1 VRSLSLRK
9 RLCALLVVLGA
20 LGTMVGSA
28 GPVDAQAG
36 PQGVRFGERFR
47 VVSWETPI
55 GNCYDTRYD
64 RETYADVPYGQYR
77 EPYLGEWTCGNSSKT
92 FVGDWYTHAEVGF
105 TGWAWAEYQLRVYVR
120 TASGARTNCGTVTA
134 WSWLNDYYTESTP
147 FVWSQA
153 AATSGNGSPG
163 DGFVRLNC
171 GRHGSIRV
179 YTRTSEGR
187 GTF

>member
-1 VRSLSLRK
+1 MRSLSMRK
-9 RLCALLVVLGA
+9 RVGALLVVLGA
-20 LGTMVGSA
+20 LGTLVGSA
-28 GPVDAQAG
+28 TPADAQAG

-64 RETYADVPYGQYR
+64 RETFVDVPFGQYR
-77 EPYLGEWTCGNSSKT
+77 EPYLGEWTCSNASKT
-92 FVGDWYTHAEVGF
+92 FVGDWVTHAEVGF
-105 TGWAWAEYQLRVYVR
+105 NGWAWAEYRLRVYVR
-120 TASGARTNCGTVTA
+120 TASGNTNCGTVTA
-134 WSWLNDYYTESTP
+134 WSWLNSSVTQSFP
-147 FVWSQA
+147 FYWSQA

-171 GRHGSIRV
+171 GRHGNIRV